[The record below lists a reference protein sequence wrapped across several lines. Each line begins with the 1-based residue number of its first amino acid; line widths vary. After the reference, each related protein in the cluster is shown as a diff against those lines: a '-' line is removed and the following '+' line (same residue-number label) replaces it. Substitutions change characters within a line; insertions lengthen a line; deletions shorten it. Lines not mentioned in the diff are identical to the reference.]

1 MFKRPPHL
9 DLERGRFC
17 WARETTTGG
26 TGLTSPSGL
35 GLSGPISR
43 EQEQGLK
50 AWQPSGGGLA
60 LHQGQPPNKLSTYEL
75 NVRILYVER
84 QRFRLEFDRYLQG
97 PKEANAIQAILPG
110 GLMLQDPIIDGSN
123 EPSGGWLL
131 IEVEQYELPIELPA
145 SLNGWQRK

>member
-50 AWQPSGGGLA
+50 AWQPSGGGAGPAPGTATEQAEHLRIERPHPLCRTAA
-60 LHQGQPPNKLSTYEL
+60 LS
-75 NVRILYVER
+75 
-84 QRFRLEFDRYLQG
+84 
-97 PKEANAIQAILPG
+97 PG
-110 GLMLQDPIIDGSN
+110 I
-123 EPSGGWLL
+123 
-131 IEVEQYELPIELPA
+131 
-145 SLNGWQRK
+145 